1 MIYYARARASVGERA
16 HHVRV
21 WAHMRVHVCARV
33 GGREA
38 RQRTGKEGKKG
49 RKRRRKPIRGRKQE
63 GILKKARPGKNFSE
77 KILWIENLSL
87 CLQCLNIAAKV

>member
-38 RQRTGKEGKKG
+38 RQRTGKEGKKAYKG
-49 RKRRRKPIRGRKQE
+49 TKTRRDFEKSASRQKFFRE
-63 GILKKARPGKNFSE
+63 NF
-77 KILWIENLSL
+77 
-87 CLQCLNIAAKV
+87 VD

>member
-33 GGREA
+33 GEGR
-38 RQRTGKEGKKG
+38 QGKGQE
-49 RKRRRKPIRGRKQE
+49 RRGRKD
-63 GILKKARPGKNFSE
+63 
-77 KILWIENLSL
+77 ENEEESL
-87 CLQCLNIAAKV
+87 

>member
-49 RKRRRKPIRGRKQE
+49 RKRRRDFEKSASRQKFFRE
-63 GILKKARPGKNFSE
+63 NF
-77 KILWIENLSL
+77 
-87 CLQCLNIAAKV
+87 VD

>member
-33 GGREA
+33 GGGRT
-38 RQRTGKEGKKG
+38 RQRAGKGGEERTKTKKKG
-49 RKRRRKPIRGRKQE
+49 RKRRRDFEKSASRQKFFRE
-63 GILKKARPGKNFSE
+63 NF
-77 KILWIENLSL
+77 
-87 CLQCLNIAAKV
+87 VD

>member
-1 MIYYARARASVGERA
+1 MIYNARTRASVGERA

-38 RQRTGKEGKKG
+38 RQRTGKEGKGG
-49 RKRRRKPIRGRKQE
+49 RKRRRKPIRGMKSE
-63 GILKKARPGKNFSE
+63 GNFGKSAVRQKFSRKNF
-77 KILWIENLSL
+77 
-87 CLQCLNIAAKV
+87 VD

>member
-33 GGREA
+33 EGREA

-49 RKRRRKPIRGRKQE
+49 RKRRRDFEKSASRQKFFRE
-63 GILKKARPGKNFSE
+63 NF
-77 KILWIENLSL
+77 
-87 CLQCLNIAAKV
+87 VD

>member
-21 WAHMRVHVCARV
+21 WAHMRVHACARV

-49 RKRRRKPIRGRKQE
+49 RKRRRKPIRGT
-63 GILKKARPGKNFSE
+63 KKRGNFGKKRVEAKNFPE
-77 KILWIENLSL
+77 KFCGLKNNPYVCS
-87 CLQCLNIAAKV
+87 A